1 MVDRFHPHLS
11 AAPLGG
17 GDMTQPDTV
26 GAALPRHEA
35 AWPARPTTFSSPG
48 AGFIGCHLVE
58 ALVESGH
65 DVLDIDGTIA
75 TNKN

>member
-1 MVDRFHPHLS
+1 
-11 AAPLGG
+11 
-17 GDMTQPDTV
+17 MTQRDTV
-26 GAALPRHEA
+26 GAALPRHE
-35 AWPARPTTFSSPG
+35 
-48 AGFIGCHLVE
+48 E